1 MSLPL
6 FTDVIIS
13 PIIVILVIIWLICYH
28 RRDKSKVS
36 KTTIQFVKFM
46 RFLRCKCSAKKHK
59 TDDDRNMKLASNTV
73 MAYPTLFPL
82 CAGSKNTKTFRM
94 DIKQVGRIRLSTKN
108 MGCFKIS
115 IRYT

>member
-36 KTTIQFVKFM
+36 KTAIQFVKLM

-59 TDDDRNMKLASNTV
+59 TDDDSNDRNSIKYTSDSGEAISWTNVREGTDIFFGF
-73 MAYPTLFPL
+73 YFQFP
-82 CAGSKNTKTFRM
+82 
-94 DIKQVGRIRLSTKN
+94 
-108 MGCFKIS
+108 
-115 IRYT
+115 

>member
-59 TDDDRNMKLASNTV
+59 TDDDRNMKLNAEDYYMHRGTSSNDRNSIKYTSDSGEAMSWTNV
-73 MAYPTLFPL
+73 GEGT
-82 CAGSKNTKTFRM
+82 
-94 DIKQVGRIRLSTKN
+94 DIFFG
-108 MGCFKIS
+108 F
-115 IRYT
+115 